1 MTFGNKSVQTIFGD
15 HAHAF
20 LTDFTPRQF
29 FSGIFS
35 TVNINFGTLYYIY
48 NVSRLEEEPRAYF
61 SSPLKSLCH
70 IYAFSSLLAG
80 ASHGM

>member
-35 TVNINFGTLYYIY
+35 TVNINFGTFVLQSI
-48 NVSRLEEEPRAYF
+48 SRLEEA
-61 SSPLKSLCH
+61 SSLLLLKSFKVYMSH
-70 IYAFSSLLAG
+70 IFAFSSLLAR

>member
-35 TVNINFGTLYYIY
+35 TVSINFGTFVLQSI
-48 NVSRLEEEPRAYF
+48 SRLEETE
-61 SSPLKSLCH
+61 SLKPTSQVSMSY
-70 IYAFSSLLAG
+70 IFAFSSLLAR